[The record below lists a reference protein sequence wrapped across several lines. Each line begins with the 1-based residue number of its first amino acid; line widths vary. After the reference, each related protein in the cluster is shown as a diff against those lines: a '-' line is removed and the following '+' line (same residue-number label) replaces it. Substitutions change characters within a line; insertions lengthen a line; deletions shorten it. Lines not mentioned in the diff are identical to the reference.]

1 MCTVSSVSW
10 GLPLPKGSIFKN
22 SSLSWYLVS
31 VDRCFKHTLLSNFW
45 TLSCNHLTIFS
56 QVGVPN
62 FASIP
67 WIVSVLACLQNCRK
81 SKPTSCLALEVMFL
95 ICLDQETSAEMVSLK
110 YLILSTKSTGWPFR
124 SKGLGFATCFLLDRI
139 MALHFRGLKRR
150 LTELA
155 PRPNDVAIVSS
166 SSHADKISIIGIHN
180 KFWVCSQWPNT
191 DPWGRPDII
200 GEKFKHVQLTTTC
213 WFRPV
218 RQLATH
224 LTC

>member
-1 MCTVSSVSW
+1 MILSRRKHGAPPSPFLLNGQPVDFVDSIRYL
-10 GLPLPKGSIFKN
+10 GLTISTD
-22 SSLSWYLVS
+22 LSWSKHIKNIMYL
-31 VDRCFKHTLLSNFW
+31 
-45 TLSCNHLTIFS
+45 
-56 QVGVPN
+56 Q
-62 FASIP
+62 
-67 WIVSVLACLQNCRK
+67 

-155 PRPNDVAIVSS
+155 QRPNDVAIVSS